1 MVTIRLLGEAG
12 RRFGRRFQL
21 AVRTPAEALRALCVQ
36 IPGLR
41 HYLIESGDK
50 GVAWRVVTEHPDGL
64 DEDQLFWP
72 MSKRLVLAPLPA
84 GRGGGVGKIV
94 AGVALVA
101 AAIVLAPAGAGFLGL
116 GAGLKA
122 PVLSGLATGFI
133 SAGVSSAVGAIGA
146 SLIFSGVA
154 DLLTPTPKMPT
165 VKGGV
170 GRSSATTGRNEIEQL
185 NSFTFDKSNAN
196 TVQGD
201 VVPVL
206 YGERIIGSL
215 PVLSFGLELQNFL

>member
-21 AVRTPAEALRALCVQ
+21 AVKTPAEALRALCVQ
-36 IPGLR
+36 IPELR
-41 HYLIESGDK
+41 QYLLDSGEK
-50 GVAWRVVTEHPDGL
+50 GINWRVVTDHALGL
-64 DEDQLFWP
+64 DEDQLLWP
-72 MSKRLVLAPLPA
+72 LSKRMVLAPIPA
-84 GRGGGVGKIV
+84 GRGGVGKII

-101 AAIVLAPAGAGFLGL
+101 AAIFLLPVVLGGAVWAGTLGY
-116 GAGLKA
+116 G
-122 PVLSGLATGFI
+122 T
-133 SAGVSSAVGAIGA
+133 AVGIINATTMIGV
-146 SLIFSGVA
+146 SLIFGGVA
-154 DLLTPTPKMPT
+154 QLLTPTPKMPN
-165 VKGGV
+165 VGGSV
-170 GRSSATTGRNEIEQL
+170 GGGATSGRNREEQL

-196 TVQGD
+196 ALQGE

>member
-12 RRFGRRFQL
+12 RRYGRRFQL
-21 AVRTPAEALRALCVQ
+21 AVKTPAEALRALCLQ

-41 HYLIESGDK
+41 QYLLESGDK
-50 GVAWRVVTEHPDGL
+50 GIEWRVVTDHAEGL
-64 DEDQLFWP
+64 DEDQMLWP

-84 GRGGGVGKIV
+84 GRGGVGKII

-101 AAIVLAPAGAGFLGL
+101 FAILVPGIGAAAATIFGTQFGAISLG
-116 GAGLKA
+116 
-122 PVLSGLATGFI
+122 I
-133 SAGVSSAVGAIGA
+133 GAIGA
-146 SLIFSGVA
+146 SLIFGGVA
-154 DLLTPTPKMPT
+154 ELLTPTPKMPN
-165 VKGGV
+165 VKGGGLGGGSSSTS
-170 GRSSATTGRNEIEQL
+170 GRDRDEQL
-185 NSFTFDKSNAN
+185 NSFAFDKSNAN

-206 YGERIIGSL
+206 YGERIIGAL

>member
-12 RRFGRRFQL
+12 RRYGRRFQL
-21 AVRTPAEALRALCVQ
+21 AVKTPAEALRALCLQ

-41 HYLIESGDK
+41 QYLLESGEK
-50 GVAWRVVTEHPDGL
+50 GIDWRVVTDHAEGL
-64 DEDQLFWP
+64 EDEQLLWP
-72 MSKRLVLAPLPA
+72 MSKRMVLAPLPA
-84 GRGGGVGKIV
+84 GRGGVGKII

-101 AAIVLAPAGAGFLGL
+101 LAIFVLPGAIAFGTIALGSLAAP
-116 GAGLKA
+116 
-122 PVLSGLATGFI
+122 
-133 SAGVSSAVGAIGA
+133 VGAIGL
-146 SLIFSGVA
+146 SLIFGGVSE
-154 DLLTPTPKMPT
+154 LLTPTPKMPN

-170 GRSSATTGRNEIEQL
+170 GGGSSATSGRSQEEQL
-185 NSFTFDKSNAN
+185 NSFAFDKSNAN

-206 YGERIIGSL
+206 YGERIIGAL

>member
-12 RRFGRRFQL
+12 RRYGRKFQL
-21 AVRTPAEALRALCVQ
+21 AVKTPAEAVRALCLQ

-41 HYLIESGDK
+41 QYLLESGDK
-50 GVAWRVVTEHPDGL
+50 GVDWRVVTDHAEGL
-64 DEDQLFWP
+64 DEDQLLWP

-84 GRGGGVGKIV
+84 GRGGSAGKIV

-101 AAIVLAPAGAGFLGL
+101 LSIVFAPTGALFGLGMGVGTSGAVVAGTATATMAAITGAT
-116 GAGLKA
+116 AA
-122 PVLSGLATGFI
+122 IGLAM
-133 SAGVSSAVGAIGA
+133 
-146 SLIFSGVA
+146 IFTGVA
-154 DLLTPTPKMPT
+154 ELLTPTPKLPSF
-165 VKGGV
+165 KG
-170 GRSSATTGRNEIEQL
+170 RDRDEQQ

-196 TVQGD
+196 TVQGE

-215 PVLSFGLELQNFL
+215 PVLSFGLELQNYL

>member
-1 MVTIRLLGEAG
+1 MVTIRLVGEAG
-12 RRFGRRFQL
+12 RRFGRKFQL
-21 AVRTPAEALRALCVQ
+21 AIKTPAEGLRALMLQ

-41 HYLIESGDK
+41 EYLLESGDK
-50 GVAWRVVTEHPDGL
+50 GVAWKVITDHSPEGI
-64 DEDQLFWP
+64 DEEQLLWP
-72 MSKRLVLAPLPA
+72 ISKRLVLAPVPV
-84 GRGGGVGKIV
+84 GRGGVGKVV

-101 AAIVLAPAGAGFLGL
+101 FAILVPGL
-116 GAGLKA
+116 GATA
-122 PVLSGLATGFI
+122 ATIFGTPFG
-133 SAGVSSAVGAIGA
+133 AVSLGIGAIGA
-146 SLIFSGVA
+146 SMLFGGVA

-170 GRSSATTGRNEIEQL
+170 GRSSATTGRSQAEQL

-206 YGERIIGSL
+206 YGERIIGAL
-215 PVLSFGLELQNFL
+215 PVLSSGLELQNFL

>member
-1 MVTIRLLGEAG
+1 MVTIRLVGEAG
-12 RRFGRRFQL
+12 RRFGRKFQL
-21 AVRTPAEALRALCVQ
+21 AIKTPAEGLRALMLQ

-41 HYLIESGDK
+41 EYLLESSDK
-50 GVAWRVVTEHPDGL
+50 GVAWKVITDHSPEGI
-64 DEDQLFWP
+64 DEEQLLWP
-72 MSKRLVLAPLPA
+72 ISKRLVLAPVPV
-84 GRGGGVGKIV
+84 GRGGVGKVV

-101 AAIVLAPAGAGFLGL
+101 FAILVPGL
-116 GAGLKA
+116 GATA
-122 PVLSGLATGFI
+122 ATIFGTPFG
-133 SAGVSSAVGAIGA
+133 AVSLGIGAIGA
-146 SLIFSGVA
+146 SMLFGGVA
-154 DLLTPTPKMPT
+154 VLLTPTPKMPT

-170 GRSSATTGRNEIEQL
+170 GRSSATTGRSQAEQL

-206 YGERIIGSL
+206 YGERIIGAL